1 MAARAPRPEAGEG
14 HDCVRRRGR
23 PAVLPEAVRR
33 ARLIEAAEAIFLE
46 RGYAAATMDDV
57 AHKAGMSKK
66 TVYQLFDGKADL
78 FRAVL
83 RTQIGSTFGPLPDA
97 TDRAGVE
104 EILRAHL
111 AAFADLLLSPRQI
124 AMTRLIIS
132 EAHREPELAEAFR
145 LEALESCPSEL
156 NRWLDRMSAKGL
168 MAVERPE
175 EATEFLFG
183 AVLGASSIRTLAS
196 ADLGRTVEIERAAIE
211 GRINRVVGV
220 FMVMLDGDL

>member
-1 MAARAPRPEAGEG
+1 MARAPTLDAGEG
-14 HDCVRRRGR
+14 HDGVRRRGR

-33 ARLIEAAEAIFLE
+33 ARLVEAAEAIFLE

-57 AHKAGMSKK
+57 AQKAGMSKK
-66 TVYQLFDGKADL
+66 TLYQLFDGKADL

-83 RTQIGSTFGPLPDA
+83 RTQIESTFEALPDA
-97 TDRAGVE
+97 RDRAEIAG
-104 EILRAHL
+104 ILRAHL
-111 AAFADLLLSPRQI
+111 TAFADLLLSPRQV

-168 MAVERPE
+168 IAVERPE
-175 EATEFLFG
+175 EATELLFG
-183 AVLGASSIRTLAS
+183 AALGASSIRTLAS
-196 ADLGRTVEIERAAIE
+196 ADLGRTVEIERAAIDS
-211 GRINRVVGV
+211 RINRAIGM
-220 FMVMLDGDL
+220 FMVMLNGDL